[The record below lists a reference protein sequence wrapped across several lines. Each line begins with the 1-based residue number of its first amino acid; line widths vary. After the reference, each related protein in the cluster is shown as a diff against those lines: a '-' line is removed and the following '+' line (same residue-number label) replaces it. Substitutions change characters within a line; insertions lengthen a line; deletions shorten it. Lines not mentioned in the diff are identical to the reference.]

1 MIKITNLTKKFKDHI
16 AVNQLNLEI
25 VQGEYV
31 ALLGVNGAGKTTLVE
46 MIEGLQSPTAGTI
59 TIQDLNWKD
68 HAQELR
74 QILGLSLQETK
85 FIDKLSVVETL
96 QLFASFYRLT
106 ENRVQEV
113 LDWINLRAKKDTY
126 TVNLSG
132 GQRQRL
138 ALGVALLHQPQ
149 LLLLDEP
156 TTGLDPNSRRELWE
170 LLLHLKKQYN
180 MTLLLTTHY
189 MEEAEQLCERIV
201 IMDNGK
207 IIADGTLQQLL
218 ATHSQGETIDFVVD
232 KWVFPEKWS
241 AMKGVLQASNIE
253 KTVEGFAGSV
263 LVENITVFLP
273 LFFQYLEQH
282 ELKLLQV
289 QARKKNL
296 DDLFT
301 TLTGKRLSNE
311 STVA

>member
-1 MIKITNLTKKFKDHI
+1 
-16 AVNQLNLEI
+16 
-25 VQGEYV
+25 
-31 ALLGVNGAGKTTLVE
+31 
-46 MIEGLQSPTAGTI
+46 
-59 TIQDLNWKD
+59 
-68 HAQELR
+68 
-74 QILGLSLQETK
+74 
-85 FIDKLSVVETL
+85 LSVIETL

-106 ENRVQEV
+106 ESRVQEV

-138 ALGVALLHQPQ
+138 ALGIALLHQPQ

-207 IIADGTLQQLL
+207 IIADGTLSQLL
-218 ATHSQGETIDFVVD
+218 STYTQGETIDFTVNE
-232 KWVFPEKWS
+232 WILPEKWTNV
-241 AMKGVLQASNIE
+241 AGVLQISPIT
-253 KTVEGFAGSV
+253 KTSEGFVGSF
-263 LVENITVFLP
+263 LVENITNFLP
-273 LFFQYLEQH
+273 TFFQHLEQH
-282 ELKLLQV
+282 KIKLLQL

-301 TLTGKRLSNE
+301 TLTGKKLSAE
-311 STVA
+311 TTT

>member
-16 AVNQLNLEI
+16 AVNALNLEI
-25 VQGEYV
+25 AQGEYV

-46 MIEGLQSPTAGTI
+46 MIEGLQTPDSGNI
-59 TIQDLNWKD
+59 TIQGLNWKD
-68 HAQELR
+68 HAQQLR
-74 QILGLSLQETK
+74 QLLGLSLQETK
-85 FIDKLSVVETL
+85 FIDKLSVLETL

-106 ENRVQEV
+106 ESRVQEV
-113 LDWINLRAKKDTY
+113 LDWINLRAKKATY

-170 LLLHLKKQYN
+170 LLLRLKKQYN

-207 IIADGTLQQLL
+207 IIADGTLSQLL
-218 ATHSQGETIDFVVD
+218 STYTQGEIIDFTVNE
-232 KWVFPEKWS
+232 WILPEKW
-241 AMKGVLQASNIE
+241 ANITGVLQISPIT
-253 KTVEGFAGSV
+253 KTPEGFAGSF
-263 LVENITVFLP
+263 LVENSTNFLP
-273 LFFQYLEQH
+273 TFFQHLEQH
-282 ELKLLQV
+282 QIKLLQL

-301 TLTGKRLSNE
+301 TLTGKKLSAE
-311 STVA
+311 TSTL

>member
-1 MIKITNLTKKFKDHI
+1 MIQIANLTKKFKDHV

-25 VQGEYV
+25 AQGEYV

-46 MIEGLQSPTAGTI
+46 MIEGLQTPTAGTI
-59 TIQDLNWKD
+59 TIQGLNWKA
-68 HAQELR
+68 HAQTLR
-74 QILGLSLQETK
+74 QIVGLSLQETK
-85 FIDKLSVVETL
+85 FIDKLSVLETL

-106 ENRVQEV
+106 ESRVQEV
-113 LDWINLRAKKDTY
+113 LDWISLRAKKDTY

-156 TTGLDPNSRRELWE
+156 TTGLDPNSRREIWE

-218 ATHSQGETIDFVVD
+218 ATHSQGEMIDFVVD
-232 KWVFPEKWS
+232 KWGFPEKWS
-241 AMKGVLQASNIE
+241 SIQGILQAPNIE
-253 KTVEGFAGSV
+253 KTVEGFTGSV

-301 TLTGKRLSNE
+301 TLTGKQLSVAH
-311 STVA
+311 ST

>member
-16 AVNQLNLEI
+16 AVNALNLEI
-25 VQGEYV
+25 AQGEYV

-46 MIEGLQSPTAGTI
+46 MIEGLQTPDSGNI
-59 TIQDLNWKD
+59 TIQGLNWKD
-68 HAQELR
+68 HAQQLR
-74 QILGLSLQETK
+74 QLLGLSLQETK
-85 FIDKLSVVETL
+85 FIDKLSVLETL

-106 ENRVQEV
+106 ESRVQEV
-113 LDWINLRAKKDTY
+113 LDWINLRAKKATY

-170 LLLHLKKQYN
+170 LLLRLKKQYN

-207 IIADGTLQQLL
+207 IIADGTLSQLL
-218 ATHSQGETIDFVVD
+218 STYTQGETIDFTVNE
-232 KWVFPEKWS
+232 WILPEKW
-241 AMKGVLQASNIE
+241 ANIAGVLQISPIT
-253 KTVEGFAGSV
+253 KTPEGFAGSF
-263 LVENITVFLP
+263 LVENITNFLP
-273 LFFQYLEQH
+273 TFFQHLEQH
-282 ELKLLQV
+282 QIKLLQL

-301 TLTGKRLSNE
+301 TLTGKKLSAE
-311 STVA
+311 ITT